1 MALKALILA
10 GGLGT
15 RLRPL
20 SCTRSKLLFPI
31 ANRPILDL
39 ILEKLATGGVDEAI
53 LAVNFMA
60 DAIEQAFGGSKY
72 GITLRYS
79 RDEPPRAASS
89 RSSGGALG
97 TGGPV
102 KQAEKLLGRE
112 EAFFVLNGDILT
124 NTNYGEIMEEHRKN
138 EGIGT
143 IALHQVRTP
152 QRYGVVE
159 LTERNRISRFVE
171 KPSEEPPS
179 NLVNAGIYVFTPDIF
194 DYIPTGKKCSI
205 EREIFPRLVKER
217 TLFGYEITGLWIDVG
232 KPADYIQANRLWLE
246 AGAEGGVV
254 SVNAQIGKQV
264 KLKPAVAIGA
274 HAIVKDEA
282 IIGPNVALGK
292 GVSIGP
298 HVRIRN
304 AIVFPRTT
312 ISDYSTIEGAVIG
325 ESVSIGKNV
334 RIQEGCLIGDNAVI
348 NEGLTLT
355 KNVKVWPAKQVTGNI
370 LTPRSIT

>member
-60 DAIEQAFGGSKY
+60 DVIEQAFGGSKY

-102 KQAEKLLGRE
+102 KQAEKLLGRK

-124 NTNYGEIMEEHRKN
+124 NTNYGKIMEEHRKN

-159 LTERNRISRFVE
+159 LTERSRISRFVE

-194 DYIPTGKKCSI
+194 DYIPTGKNAPSNGRYSPGWSKS
-205 EREIFPRLVKER
+205 ERFLA
-217 TLFGYEITGLWIDVG
+217 T
-232 KPADYIQANRLWLE
+232 
-246 AGAEGGVV
+246 
-254 SVNAQIGKQV
+254 
-264 KLKPAVAIGA
+264 
-274 HAIVKDEA
+274 
-282 IIGPNVALGK
+282 
-292 GVSIGP
+292 
-298 HVRIRN
+298 
-304 AIVFPRTT
+304 
-312 ISDYSTIEGAVIG
+312 
-325 ESVSIGKNV
+325 
-334 RIQEGCLIGDNAVI
+334 
-348 NEGLTLT
+348 
-355 KNVKVWPAKQVTGNI
+355 
-370 LTPRSIT
+370 RSRAYG